1 MTIPAPD
8 APSYTDLAGL
18 TSLKRGAASNDPA
31 AIREV
36 ARQFESMFTRM
47 MLKSMRDAVGKD
59 PIFGSDQE
67 QMYQGMA
74 DDQMSIQLS
83 RGKGLGLADM
93 LVRQLQKMGV
103 AGAGADTKTPSQDAK
118 ITQAGRFGGT
128 GAYSATQRA
137 GAAQSAVSPSPVGS
151 SPAGS
156 GSAAPGPGGPG
167 PAASTF
173 AASTEEQTKFVH
185 DLWPQAQLA
194 GQQLGVDPRN
204 LIAQAALE
212 THWGRNLP
220 RDASGQSSNN
230 LFGIKASADWTGAT
244 VTTDTQE
251 YQGGAAGTTS
261 AQFRAYAAPA
271 QSFQDYVAVLRG
283 NPRYATALNTGS
295 DVQAFATGLK
305 RGGYATDP
313 DYVNKISAIAHTMTA
328 TAPGAT
334 DLKFASAL
342 PITAGTGRAQEAVT
356 DE

>member
-18 TSLKRGAASNDPA
+18 TTLKRGAASNDPA

-103 AGAGADTKTPSQDAK
+103 AGAGAVTKTPSQDAK
-118 ITQAGRFGGT
+118 ITQAGRFGGA
-128 GAYSATQRA
+128 GAYTATQRA
-137 GAAQSAVSPSPVGS
+137 GAAQSAVAP

-156 GSAAPGPGGPG
+156 TS
-167 PAASTF
+167 AASTQ
-173 AASTEEQTKFVH
+173 EQTKFVH
-185 DLWPQAQLA
+185 DLWPQAQVA

-251 YQGGAAGTTS
+251 YQGGSAGTTS

-283 NPRYATALNTGS
+283 NPRYAAALNTGS
-295 DVQAFATGLK
+295 DVQAFAIGLK

-313 DYVNKISAIAHTMTA
+313 DYVNKISTIAHTMTA